1 VLAIKRRRTE
11 SEYVRRNQLLDAARK
26 IFRDKGYEG
35 ATVSEI
41 AKEAGLGKGTFYF
54 YYPSKTT
61 IAVALRDG
69 LMVTMAAAV
78 ENAMKPDT
86 TFDQKL
92 NTLIGTTFEVA
103 RQNVDLFRLAFIGA
117 DETHPEM
124 HSESS
129 EHAALLMTVTGLF
142 DTAIRTGE
150 MKSIDPGVAARLVL
164 GMLQQAI
171 IEAFVSGQGQSD
183 EPERLEQGV
192 RQLLVN
198 ALVR

>member
-1 VLAIKRRRTE
+1 MVAIKRRRTE
-11 SEYVRRNQLLDAARK
+11 SEYVRRNQLLNAARN

-54 YYPSKTT
+54 YYPSKTA

-78 ENAMKPDT
+78 EIAMKPDT

-129 EHAALLMTVTGLF
+129 EHAALLTTVTGLF
-142 DTAIRTGE
+142 DTATRAGE

-171 IEAFVSGQGQSD
+171 IEAFVSGQGQGD

>member
-78 ENAMKPDT
+78 ENAMKPET

-142 DTAIRTGE
+142 DTATRTGE

-171 IEAFVSGQGQSD
+171 IEAFVSGQGQG

>member
-1 VLAIKRRRTE
+1 MVAIKRRRTE
-11 SEYVRRNQLLDAARK
+11 SEYVRRSQLLDAARK

-54 YYPSKTT
+54 YYPSKTA

-78 ENAMKPDT
+78 EVAMKPDT

-103 RQNVDLFRLAFIGA
+103 RKNADLFRLAFIGA

-124 HSESS
+124 HSESP
-129 EHAALLMTVTGLF
+129 EHAALMTTVTRLF
-142 DTAIRTGE
+142 VTATEAGE
-150 MKSIDPGVAARLVL
+150 MKSLEPAVSARLVL

-171 IEAFVSGQGQSD
+171 IEAYVSGHGDGD
-183 EPERLEQGV
+183 EAERLEQGV
-192 RQLLVN
+192 RQLLVS